1 MRLKAGDVVAGLSVA
16 AILIPQAIAYA
27 ALAGMPPQ
35 HGLYAAALP
44 PLAAAAFASSR
55 YLQTGPVAI
64 TSLLTFGGLTALAMP
79 ETANYVAL
87 AALLAVMVGVLRVAL
102 GLLRA
107 GWVAYLM
114 SQPMLTGF
122 TTAAAILII
131 SSQLPTALGTLP
143 PEGSLLSRAAWSL
156 RHVEAWEPAS
166 VILALLTGALVLGG
180 RRLHR
185 LFPGVL
191 VAVAL
196 GILFSMIS
204 GYPGA
209 VVGQLPAGL
218 PPVSANLPWGSVSV
232 LLLPAIIIAL
242 VGFAEPA
249 AISRMF
255 AAQDR
260 ERWNPSREFVAQG
273 VANLASGLSG
283 GFPVGGSFSRSS
295 INRLAG
301 ARTRWS
307 GAVTGVVL
315 LIFLPF
321 AYVLSPLPRAVL
333 GAIVI
338 TAVFQLIAIP
348 TMVRLVRS
356 SRPQAL
362 VAWTTAGATL
372 WLAPHI
378 EWAVLLGIGMATLVH
393 LWRELHVEVRTTYAD
408 GTLRLE
414 PIGVLFF
421 ATAPGLEDALLS
433 QLATHP
439 NASQLT
445 LDLGKLGRVD
455 YTGALAIKTVT
466 QEAEL
471 AGLIVVITGVPPQA
485 RRIMTDVLGEE
496 ALSHGR

>member
-16 AILIPQAIAYA
+16 SILIPQAVAYA

-44 PLAAAAFASSR
+44 PLAAAFFASSR
-55 YLQTGPVAI
+55 YLQAGPVAI
-64 TSLLTFGGLTALAMP
+64 TSLLTFGALAAFAAP
-79 ETANYVAL
+79 ETTDYVAL
-87 AALLAVMVGVLRVAL
+87 AALLAVLVGVVRVVL

-107 GWVAYLM
+107 GWLAYLM
-114 SQPMLTGF
+114 SQPVLTGF

-131 SSQLPTALGTLP
+131 SSQLPTALGTQP
-143 PEGSLLSRAAWSL
+143 TEGSLVGRAAWSL

-166 VILALLTGALVLGG
+166 VMLALLTGALILGG

-191 VAVAL
+191 VAVVL
-196 GILFSMIS
+196 GILFSVIS
-204 GYPGA
+204 GYSGA
-209 VVGQLPAGL
+209 VVGQLPASL
-218 PPVSANLPWGSVSV
+218 PPISANLPWGSAAALIV
-232 LLLPAIIIAL
+232 PAAIIAL

-249 AISRMF
+249 AIARTF

-273 VANLASGLSG
+273 VANLASGISG

-295 INRLAG
+295 INRLSG
-301 ARTRWS
+301 GRSRWS
-307 GAVTGVVL
+307 GAVTGTVL
-315 LIFLPF
+315 LLFLPF
-321 AYVLSPLPRAVL
+321 ANVLSPLPRAIL

-338 TAVFQLIAIP
+338 SAVFQLVAIP
-348 TMVRLVRS
+348 TLVRLVRS

-362 VAWTTAGATL
+362 VAWSTAGATL

-378 EWAVLLGIGMATLVH
+378 EWGVILGIGIATLVH
-393 LWRELHVEVRTTYAD
+393 LWRELHVEVRSHYAE

-421 ATAPGLEDALLS
+421 ATAPGLEDALLT
-433 QLATHP
+433 QLAAHP
-439 NASQLT
+439 DANQLT

-455 YTGALAIKTVT
+455 YTGALAVKTVT
-466 QEAEL
+466 EEAEQ
-471 AGLIVVITGVPPQA
+471 AGLTVVISGVPPQA
-485 RRIMTDVLGEE
+485 RRIMTEVLGAE

>member
-16 AILIPQAIAYA
+16 SVLIPQAVAYA

-44 PLAAAAFASSR
+44 PLAAAVFASSR

-64 TSLLTFGGLTALAMP
+64 TSLLTFG
-79 ETANYVAL
+79 AL
-87 AALLAVMVGVLRVAL
+87 AALAVPESTNYVAMAAVLALLVGVLRVGL
-102 GLLRA
+102 GMLRG

-114 SQPMLTGF
+114 SQPVLTGF

-131 SSQLPTALGTLP
+131 SSQLPTALGILP
-143 PEGSLLSRAAWSL
+143 PEGSLVGRAVWSL
-156 RHVEAWEPAS
+156 RHVEAWEPTS
-166 VILALLTGALVLGG
+166 VVLAFLTGGLILGG

-191 VAVAL
+191 VAVVL
-196 GILFSMIS
+196 GILFSMLS

-209 VVGQLPAGL
+209 TVGHLSAGL
-218 PPVSANLPWGSVSV
+218 PPISVDLPWGTVTT
-232 LLLPAIIIAL
+232 LLLPAAIIAL

-249 AISRMF
+249 AISRIF

-273 VANLASGLSG
+273 VSNLASGLSG

-295 INRLAG
+295 VARLAG
-301 ARTRWS
+301 GQTQWS
-307 GAVTGVVL
+307 GAITGVIL
-315 LIFLPF
+315 LLFLPF
-321 AYVLSPLPRAVL
+321 ANVLAPLPRAIL

-338 TAVFQLIAIP
+338 SAVFQLIAIP
-348 TMVRLVRS
+348 TMLRLVQS

-362 VAWTTAGATL
+362 VSWTTAIATL

-378 EWAVLLGIGMATLVH
+378 EWAVVLGIGIAVLVH
-393 LWRELHVEVRTTYAD
+393 LARELHVEVRSYYED
-408 GTLRLE
+408 ETLRLE

-421 ATAPGLEDALLS
+421 ASAPGLEEALLS
-433 QLATHP
+433 QLAAHP
-439 NASQLT
+439 NAKNLT

-455 YTGALAIKTVT
+455 YTGALAVRTVS
-466 QEAEL
+466 QEAEE
-471 AGLIVVITGVPPQA
+471 AGLKVTFRGVPPQA
-485 RRIMTDVLGEE
+485 ERIMARVMGWKTG
-496 ALSHGR
+496 AGS

>member
-1 MRLKAGDVVAGLSVA
+1 VRLKAGDVVAGLSVA
-16 AILIPQAIAYA
+16 SVLIPQAVAYA

-44 PLAAAAFASSR
+44 PLAAAVFASSR

-64 TSLLTFGGLTALAMP
+64 TSLLTFG
-79 ETANYVAL
+79 AL
-87 AALLAVMVGVLRVAL
+87 AALAVPESTNYVAMAAVLALLVGVLRVGL
-102 GLLRA
+102 GMLRG

-114 SQPMLTGF
+114 SQPVLTGF

-143 PEGSLLSRAAWSL
+143 PEGSLVGRAAWSL
-156 RHVEAWEPAS
+156 RHVEAWEPTS
-166 VILALLTGALVLGG
+166 VVLALLTGGLILGG
-180 RRLHR
+180 RRFHR

-196 GILFSMIS
+196 GILFSMLS

-209 VVGQLPAGL
+209 TVGHLPAGL
-218 PPVSANLPWGSVSV
+218 PPISVDLPWETVTI
-232 LLLPAIIIAL
+232 LLLPAAIIAL

-249 AISRMF
+249 AISRIF

-273 VANLASGLSG
+273 VANLASGLTG

-295 INRLAG
+295 INRLSG

-307 GAVTGVVL
+307 GAVTGLVL

-321 AYVLSPLPRAVL
+321 AYVLSPLPRAIL

-356 SRPQAL
+356 SPPQAM
-362 VAWTTAGATL
+362 VAWSTAIATL
-372 WLAPHI
+372 WLVPHI
-378 EWAVLLGIGMATLVH
+378 EWAVVFGVGLATLVH
-393 LWRELHVEVRTTYAD
+393 LWRELHVEVRASYAD
-408 GTLRLE
+408 ETLRLE

-433 QLATHP
+433 QLASHP
-439 NASQLT
+439 DANQLT
-445 LDLGKLGRVD
+445 LDLGRLGRVD
-455 YTGALAIKTVT
+455 YTGALAVKTVME
-466 QEAEL
+466 EAQQ
-471 AGLIVVITGVPPQA
+471 AGLTVVITGVPPQA
-485 RRIMTDVLGEE
+485 LRIMTEVLGEE